1 MPQYCGQ
8 NLAMHKGCGQ
18 LLTEENAY
26 LNGSTR
32 RGVLLKHICKSC
44 SCALAKE
51 RHRLKRLYPRPPDG
65 TPCACC
71 SRADSKLFIDHDHI
85 TNQFR
90 GYVCRRCNIALGYLG
105 DNRQG
110 VLNALEYI
118 TTPQQHVDHSSSEG
132 EGGERGAGVPWPAG
146 PVD

>member
-1 MPQYCGQ
+1 MPQYCGE
-8 NLAMHKGCGQ
+8 NLAMNKGCGR

-51 RHRLKRLYPRPPDG
+51 RNRLKRLHPRPPDG

-71 SRADSKLFIDHDHI
+71 SRAGSRLFIDHDHI
-85 TNQFR
+85 TNEFR
-90 GYVCRRCNIALGYLG
+90 GYVCRRCNLALGYLG
-105 DNRQG
+105 DNNQG
-110 VLNALEYI
+110 VINALAYL
-118 TTPQQHVDHSSSEG
+118 TTHHRNVDSSSEG